1 MRIEK
6 LAELFLIMQ
15 FDKMNTELLLQ
26 EFSDEK
32 FVQDTINQICK
43 DFSRSGW
50 DIGSNLFQGILTKDE
65 IEEWIAEKLVE
76 IMKMGETQ
84 LLQLIYL
91 IDIPEKE
98 FLSIT
103 PESNFPQLLA
113 EKILLK
119 EAYKVYLRRKF
130 S

>member
-26 EFSDEK
+26 EFSNEK
-32 FVQDTINQICK
+32 FVQDTINQIDK
-43 DFSRSGW
+43 DFSRCGW
-50 DIGSNLFQGILTKDE
+50 DLDSVLLNSNLVKTE
-65 IEEWIAEKLVE
+65 IEELLAEKLVE
-76 IMKMGETQ
+76 IMKLGETQ
-84 LLQLIYL
+84 LLQLIYI

-98 FLSIT
+98 FLSIIS
-103 PESNFPQLLA
+103 ESNFPQLLA
-113 EKILLK
+113 EKIVLK
-119 EAYKVYLRRKF
+119 EAYKVYLRSRY